1 MQIVIAIA
9 SGYLLGSIPFAL
21 LLTRSRGMDLRRVG
35 SHNVGAANVL
45 RTAGVMRAVA
55 VMLLD
60 AAKGAMA
67 VVVAR
72 LLTDDPVVVMTAG
85 LAAIVGHVYPAWI
98 GFRGGKGVAASAG
111 VFAML
116 APFATAI
123 AALVFVGTIVVTR
136 FISAGSI
143 AGALALAVA
152 TFAGNAPGPVVAGAA
167 AAALLVMHRHREN
180 LSRLI
185 AGTERRIGLRL

>member
-1 MQIVIAIA
+1 MRIVIAVA
-9 SGYLLGSIPFAL
+9 VGYLLGSIPFAL
-21 LLTRSRGMDLRRVG
+21 LLTRSRGVDLRHVG
-35 SHNVGAANVL
+35 SRNVGAANVL
-45 RTAGVMRAVA
+45 RTSGVARAIA

-67 VVVAR
+67 VVAAR
-72 LLTDDPVVVMTAG
+72 LLTYDSVGVTTAG
-85 LAAIVGHVYPAWI
+85 LAAIVGHIYPAWI

-116 APFATAI
+116 APVATVV
-123 AALVFVGTIVVTR
+123 AAVIFVGTIFITR

-143 AGALALAVA
+143 AGAVALPVA
-152 TFAGNAPGPVVAGAA
+152 TFAGDAPDPVVAGAVVA
-167 AAALLVMHRHREN
+167 AILVMHRHREN
-180 LSRLI
+180 VARLV

>member
-1 MQIVIAIA
+1 MRIVTAILA
-9 SGYLLGSIPFAL
+9 GYALGSIPFAL
-21 LLTRSRGMDLRRVG
+21 LLTRSRGVDLRAVG
-35 SHNVGAANVL
+35 SRNVGAANVL
-45 RTAGVMRAVA
+45 RTSGVLVAVT

-60 AAKGAMA
+60 AAKGAAA
-67 VVVAR
+67 VLVAR
-72 LLTDDPVVVMTAG
+72 LLTDNPVVVMTAG
-85 LAAIVGHVYPAWI
+85 LAAIAGHVYPAWI

-116 APFATAI
+116 APLATAI
-123 AALVFVGTIVVTR
+123 AAIVFVATIFVTR

-152 TFAGNAPGPVVAGAA
+152 ALAGNAPAPVATGAIVAAM
-167 AAALLVMHRHREN
+167 LVMHRHRDN
-180 LSRLI
+180 VSRLI